1 MAPSRATSKRA
12 RVADD
17 SSSEDEPIAPKRTR
31 TARTAAA
38 APAAAAAAAASS
50 SSAADAPAPSK
61 PTRKRAAKKLA
72 AASDSEDEPLAA
84 APPPAKRGRK
94 AAAVKDEPSS
104 SAASSSSTAA
114 APKRRGRPPSAS
126 SSPASSP
133 APTTARGKGKAK
145 AKAPAASAAVK
156 KEEAA
161 NGDGDGDGGSGSD
174 DDADGEFK
182 WWKQENPLGDGR
194 TKWTT
199 LSHNGVYFPP
209 AYVPHGVQM
218 KYNGKP
224 IKLGPAAEE
233 VATFFAGV
241 VGTTWAENPT
251 FVSNFF
257 EDWTDVIKRT
267 EPATCPIKEFAK
279 CDFTP
284 LVDYLAAEKEK
295 KKAMTKAD
303 KDAAKKAKQEI
314 DDKYGWALVDGRK
327 EKVGNF
333 RVEPP
338 GLFRGRGAHPKTG
351 KLKKRLQPE
360 DITINISKDSPVPA
374 APAGHKWKDVVHEN
388 EVTWLASWTE
398 NVNGQPK
405 YVFLSAASSWKGMSD
420 FKKFEKAR
428 ELKKHVARIRRE
440 YTAMLKDRETE
451 KRQLATA
458 LYFIDKLA
466 LRAGNEKG
474 EDEAD
479 TVGCCSLRYEHVTLK
494 EGNKVVFDF
503 LGKDS
508 IRYYNEVVVDAQVHK
523 NLKLF
528 KKDHSDGDDL
538 FDRITTTSLNKHLT
552 SLMPGLTAKVFRTY
566 NASFTFQ
573 QELESTPADGS
584 VADKELAYNRANR
597 QVAVLCNHQ
606 RAVPPTH
613 DAQLG
618 KLKDKIRAL
627 KYQRREA
634 KKLMLQLDPK
644 LKKSRKDLTEPESD
658 LDDEWIAEYLESEK
672 VKDKEKLQ
680 KKLEKDNAEREAEGK
695 PLLTLKEL
703 EDAAA
708 KRAARDPTLEQLEKK
723 VAKLGDQIHAAKTQ
737 LVDKDE
743 NKTTALSTSKIN
755 YIDPRITAA
764 WCRKHDVPIEK
775 MFPRTLREKFK
786 WAMDAE
792 ADWEF

>member
-1 MAPSRATSKRA
+1 MAPSRTTSKRA
-12 RVADD
+12 RVVDSS

-38 APAAAAAAAASS
+38 AAPAAAA
-50 SSAADAPAPSK
+50 SSAADAPAPPK
-61 PTRKRAAKKLA
+61 PTRKRAKKVA
-72 AASDSEDEPLAA
+72 AASDSEDEPPAA
-84 APPPAKRGRK
+84 VPPPAKRGRK
-94 AAAVKDEPSS
+94 AASAVKDEPASS
-104 SAASSSSTAA
+104 SATSSSSSSAAA

-145 AKAPAASAAVK
+145 AKTPAAAVK
-156 KEEAA
+156 KEEEAAA
-161 NGDGDGDGGSGSD
+161 NGDGDSDGGSGSD
-174 DDADGEFK
+174 DDGDGEFK

-241 VGTTWAENPT
+241 VGTTWAENPI

-257 EDWTDVIKRT
+257 EDWMDVIKRT
-267 EPATCPIKEFAK
+267 EPATCPIKEFGK

-284 LVDYLAAEKEK
+284 L
-295 KKAMTKAD
+295 
-303 KDAAKKAKQEI
+303 
-314 DDKYGWALVDGRK
+314 
-327 EKVGNF
+327 
-333 RVEPP
+333 
-338 GLFRGRGAHPKTG
+338 
-351 KLKKRLQPE
+351 
-360 DITINISKDSPVPA
+360 
-374 APAGHKWKDVVHEN
+374 
-388 EVTWLASWTE
+388 
-398 NVNGQPK
+398 
-405 YVFLSAASSWKGMSD
+405 
-420 FKKFEKAR
+420 
-428 ELKKHVARIRRE
+428 
-440 YTAMLKDRETE
+440 
-451 KRQLATA
+451 
-458 LYFIDKLA
+458 LA

-508 IRYYNEVVVDAQVHK
+508 IR
-523 NLKLF
+523 
-528 KKDHSDGDDL
+528 DGDDL

-566 NASFTFQ
+566 NASITFQ
-573 QELESTPADGS
+573 QELENTPADGS

-680 KKLEKDNAEREAEGK
+680 KKLDKDNAEREAKGES
-695 PLLTLKEL
+695 LLTLKDL

-786 WAMDAE
+786 WAMDVE
-792 ADWEF
+792 ANWEF